1 MRKRLASV
9 LFAAAVLSASA
20 LAQRPEPIEPRAQ
33 VVSRSASALASSD
46 SATQAAIKA
55 IDACLPRLDPQID
68 VGYERIAARCPDLA
82 RRLRQST
89 LGAWLPRS
97 WQDPGNNLSAGSL
110 AELRVLAVR
119 ELNAASAGTAPSVE
133 RLRAVLTEIG
143 HAARERPT
151 LWSRFKVWLRR
162 VMANRE
168 AQQDAGW
175 FTRAIGR
182 VGLPQTV
189 IELVTYVALAA
200 VIGLAALILVNELR
214 AAAGVWRGRVRLSA
228 RKVYDDV
235 PQTMPLTRESLE
247 GAPPA
252 EKIRLLFELITTWL
266 MRTKLLP
273 PARSLTHREL
283 TRAAKLEDAEDR
295 RRLQELA
302 RFAEAVRYRP
312 GAASTEELNTAF
324 DSGRVLLDRLETGVV
339 FTTEARK
346 P

>member
-1 MRKRLASV
+1 MHRRLASL

-20 LAQRPEPIEPRAQ
+20 LAQQPKPIEPQAQ
-33 VVSRSASALASSD
+33 LASRTASARASAD
-46 SATQAAIKA
+46 TATQAAIKA

-68 VGYERIAARCPDLA
+68 IGYERIAARCPDLP

-119 ELNAASAGTAPSVE
+119 ELNADSAGTAPSVE
-133 RLRAVLTEIG
+133 RLRALLTEIG

-151 LWSRFKVWLRR
+151 LWSRFKMWLRR

-168 AQQDAGW
+168 AQPDAGW

-189 IELVTYVALAA
+189 IELVTYAALAA

-214 AAAGVWRGRVRLSA
+214 AAAGVWRGRVRLKP
-228 RKVYDDV
+228 RKPSDDV
-235 PQTMPLTRESLE
+235 PQSASLTRESLE

-252 EKIRLLFELITTWL
+252 EKVRVLFELITAWL

-283 TRAAKLEDAEDR
+283 TRAAKLENAEDR

-302 RFAEAVRYRP
+302 RLAESVRYRP
-312 GAASTEELNTAF
+312 GAASTQELHNAF
-324 DSGRVLLDRLETGVV
+324 DSGHVLLERLETGVV
-339 FTTEARK
+339 VTTGAPER
-346 P
+346 